1 MSFKNSYLLFH
12 AMLSSRVHEILST
25 HVIGFAVEYLRV
37 GYLDE
42 WSVLRVVMRYNW
54 IISCPVIG
62 YDECPPPPITVVLL
76 RLVEQVTV
84 KEKSISSL

>member
-1 MSFKNSYLLFH
+1 
-12 AMLSSRVHEILST
+12 MLSSRVHEILST
-25 HVIGFAVEYLRV
+25 HVIGFTVEYLRV

-62 YDECPPPPITVVLL
+62 YDERPPPPITVVLL

>member
-1 MSFKNSYLLFH
+1 
-12 AMLSSRVHEILST
+12 MLSSRVHEILST
-25 HVIGFAVEYLRV
+25 HVIGFTVEYLRV

-42 WSVLRVVMRYNW
+42 WSVLRVVMRNDW

-62 YDECPPPPITVVLL
+62 YDERPPPPITVVLL
-76 RLVEQVTV
+76 RLVKQVTV